1 MALIAGIAV
10 VAIGVILIYYGGAA
24 IALGVTAIGAFF
36 ATLKRR

>member
-24 IALGVTAIGAFF
+24 IALGATAIGAFF